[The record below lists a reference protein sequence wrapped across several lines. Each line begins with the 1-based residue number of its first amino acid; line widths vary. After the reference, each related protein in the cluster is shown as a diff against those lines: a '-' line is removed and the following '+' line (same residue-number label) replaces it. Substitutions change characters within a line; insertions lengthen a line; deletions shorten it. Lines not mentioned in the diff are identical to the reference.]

1 MKNIAILRHFFVIT
15 RISFLNH
22 CISNP
27 QNFYYL
33 FYYRGINILSSH
45 FKTIKTFFLMTS
57 NYTFIYDGECPF
69 CNHFAELLEIKSKIN
84 NIKILDGRKNL
95 TLIKSLLDKGYD
107 LDKGAI
113 LLKDE
118 DIFHGADA
126 INTICK
132 QINNPSSSLLLLLSK
147 VFKSNKRTNLIFPLL
162 VRARR
167 FALISKGISISLV

>member
-1 MKNIAILRHFFVIT
+1 
-15 RISFLNH
+15 
-22 CISNP
+22 
-27 QNFYYL
+27 
-33 FYYRGINILSSH
+33 
-45 FKTIKTFFLMTS
+45 MTS

-69 CNHFAELLEIKSKIN
+69 CNHFAELLEKKRLLN
-84 NIKILDGRKNL
+84 YFKFLDGRKNL

-126 INTICK
+126 INTICN
-132 QINNPSSSLLLLLSK
+132 QINNPSSSLLLILSR

-162 VRARR
+162 V
-167 FALISKGISISLV
+167 